1 MVLGVLGVC
10 PRLPVTR
17 KFIAHGG
24 GGATLTRSGSLVFG
38 VGGVCGVGFLVL
50 VTDLMEN

>member
-1 MVLGVLGVC
+1 MVHPFIG
-10 PRLPVTR
+10 

-24 GGATLTRSGSLVFG
+24 GGATLTRSGALVFG

>member
-1 MVLGVLGVC
+1 MPSVH
-10 PRLPVTR
+10 PVIG

-24 GGATLTRSGSLVFG
+24 GGATLTRTWVLVFG

-50 VTDLMEN
+50 VANLMEN